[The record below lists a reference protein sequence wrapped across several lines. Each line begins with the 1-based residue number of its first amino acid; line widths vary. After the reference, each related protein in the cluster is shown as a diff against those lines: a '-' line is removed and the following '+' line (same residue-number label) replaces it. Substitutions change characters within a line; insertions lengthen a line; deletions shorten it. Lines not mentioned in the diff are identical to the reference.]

1 MMFDEIAPYIL
12 SGLCAPMRLDP
23 FKDTKDAQIVQ
34 ERAEKIDEGKRIKK
48 YVREKQKSGVF
59 SEIDGTLELDSF
71 FKQVKSIKTEEA
83 KEVFFWKERKP
94 NQTFVYA
101 GFTDGSEPI
110 GNVVA
115 VKIKYLSNDMQLL
128 FNKGGVRMLRRESS
142 QGYVD
147 YYPEVIIE
155 KVEILDTPV
164 AYVKHLKEL
173 SK

>member
-1 MMFDEIAPYIL
+1 MMFDEIAPHL
-12 SGLCAPMRLDP
+12 SGVCAPMHLDL
-23 FKDTKDAQIVQ
+23 FKNTKVAYIFQ

-48 YVREKQKSGVF
+48 YVREKQKSGVS
-59 SEIDGTLELDSF
+59 SEIDGTLEMDSLF
-71 FKQVKSIKTEEA
+71 EQVKSIKTEEA

-115 VKIKYLSNDMQLL
+115 VKIKYLSSDMQLL
-128 FNKGGVRMLRRESS
+128 FNKGGVRMLSRESS

-147 YYPEVIIE
+147 CYPEVIIE
-155 KVEILDTPV
+155 KVEILADPV